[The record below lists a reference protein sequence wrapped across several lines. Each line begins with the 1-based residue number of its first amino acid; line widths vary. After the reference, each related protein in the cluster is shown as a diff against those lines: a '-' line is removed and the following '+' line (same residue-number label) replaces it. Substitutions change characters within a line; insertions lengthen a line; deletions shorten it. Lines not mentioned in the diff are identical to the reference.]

1 MEAALYDVSMYVCSS
16 ACARARRC
24 GSGFLMPNFQL
35 TISNQHKVT
44 EEHTYTR
51 KYTFT
56 MNSQDCLILYLQR
69 ERHIYKYI
77 KKIIIQIP
85 PHSSF
90 FSRFYFC
97 SSLSSLPL
105 PPWPL
110 FRHRLLLSC
119 QHQFPSYPFRFLLNG
134 PLMFKSLVQSAV
146 CLRGKIP
153 SK

>member
-1 MEAALYDVSMYVCSS
+1 MGAALYDVSMYVCSS

-24 GSGFLMPNFQL
+24 GSGFLMPNLQL

-146 CLRGKIP
+146 RLRGKIP